1 MSQDEGAMPPP
12 KGVTPDFDG
21 STTLQHSVVVVYSCT
36 FAVATVTL
44 VLRLYSAS
52 AIVRKLD
59 WDIRNSDPFVVG
71 RIFGLLHRAIPS
83 GFGKHLWDVR
93 ATDLQGYLNVK
104 LLTRIPTSVDHAL
117 TTGACPEQLL
127 LVLGLTYVW
136 PPTLAKLAILVLYYR
151 LIPNSRFRIA
161 LYAVAAGLVVYTLVF
176 TILLAGPCHPQK
188 PGTNTC
194 VVNLTISQAVLNIV
208 SDVIVIVLP
217 IPLIHRLNMRLK
229 QRVTVGLLLALGSAV
244 VIVSCIRF
252 GYVQKMQKNP
262 DVTWTQAS
270 ASLWSCI
277 EMNTGIICNC
287 LAHLKPF
294 VRRHIPSLAKFVS
307 GTSQQ
312 KSYPDEVDNSHS
324 FKRWR
329 GDKASHGYQLHSV
342 GRSQESAAA
351 GTGNNVVVVDEFQV
365 EFSPSRNTDEASS
378 TEDILVHKPRHI

>member
-1 MSQDEGAMPPP
+1 
-12 KGVTPDFDG
+12 
-21 STTLQHSVVVVYSCT
+21 
-36 FAVATVTL
+36 
-44 VLRLYSAS
+44 
-52 AIVRKLD
+52 
-59 WDIRNSDPFVVG
+59 
-71 RIFGLLHRAIPS
+71 
-83 GFGKHLWDVR
+83 
-93 ATDLQGYLNVK
+93 
-104 LLTRIPTSVDHAL
+104 
-117 TTGACPEQLL
+117 LL

-151 LIPNSRFRIA
+151 LIPNTSFRIA
-161 LYAVAAGLVVYTLVF
+161 LYAVAAGLVIYTLVF

-188 PGTNTC
+188 PGTGTC

-229 QRVTVGLLLALGSAV
+229 QRITVGLLLALGSAV

-294 VRRHIPSLAKFVS
+294 VRRHIPWLAKFVS

-312 KSYPDEVDNSHS
+312 KSYPDEGDNSHGY
-324 FKRWR
+324 KRWR

-342 GRSQESAAA
+342 GRSQQPS
-351 GTGNNVVVVDEFQV
+351 GTNTGNDIVIVDEFQV
-365 EFSPSRNTDEASS
+365 QFTPSRNTGDASS
-378 TEDILVHKPRHI
+378 TEDILIQKA